1 MVFKSFRAGI
11 ILRVIGISLAS
22 FITIYFVFTDQ
33 KYLSGG
39 IFFAFVCFLISNLIY
54 YVENT
59 NRKLKRFL
67 ESVRFSDFTSGYT
80 SDNKLGHSFRELNK
94 SFNQVLDAFREARA
108 EKEEHLLYLNTVV
121 QHVAVGLISFD
132 LNGNVEIYNN
142 AARKMLQVVQ
152 LRNIKVLEKRHP
164 ALFKI
169 LQELPPGGKTLL
181 KENNETQLTIHA
193 IEIKLRGKTFK
204 LVSLQNI
211 QVELEQKEIEAWQ
224 NLTKVLRH
232 EIMNSMT
239 PIASLTE
246 TLNEI
251 LNEDLVYEE
260 NGSCSIASDP
270 VEDLKEGLL
279 TIKNRSKGLIRF
291 VDDYRNYTNIPIPKF
306 TMVPLK
312 LLFSNVNMLMK
323 PNFQRANIDFMCDI
337 SPQNI
342 EIIADEELIEM
353 VLINL
358 VKNAHEAV
366 GSVENGRI
374 RLRGYLDE
382 FQRTIIE
389 VEDNGPGIIPDALD
403 RIFIPFFTTK
413 KGGSGIG
420 LSLSRQII
428 QMHNG
433 NISAISI
440 PHHKTVFTIKF
451 N

>member
-1 MVFKSFRAGI
+1 MGFKSFRAGI
-11 ILRVIGISLAS
+11 IIRVLGISAAS
-22 FITIYFVFTDQ
+22 FITIYLVSYNE
-33 KYLSGG
+33 KYFSGG
-39 IFFAFVCFLISNLIY
+39 LFFILLAALIANLIY

-67 ESVRFSDFTSGYT
+67 ESVRYSDFTSGYA
-80 SDNKLGHSFRELNK
+80 SDNKLGSSFKELNK
-94 SFNQVLDAFREARA
+94 SFNQVLDAFRQARA

-132 LNGNVEIYNN
+132 LFGNVEIYNN

-152 LRNIKVLEKRHP
+152 LRKIDSLQKRHP
-164 ALFKI
+164 ALLKI
-169 LQELPPGGKTLL
+169 LKELPAGGKTLL
-181 KENNETQLTIHA
+181 KESNEFQLTIHA
-193 IEIKLRGKTFK
+193 IEIKLRGKSYK

-260 NGSCSIASDP
+260 DGSCSIASDP

-291 VDDYRNYTNIPIPKF
+291 VDDYRNYTSIPIPKF
-306 TMVPLK
+306 AMVPLQ

-323 PNFQRANIDFMCDI
+323 PNFQRANIDFHCDLN
-337 SPQNI
+337 PQNM
-342 EIIADEELIEM
+342 ELIADEELIEM

-358 VKNAHEAV
+358 LKNANEAV
-366 GSVENGRI
+366 GNIDNPRI
-374 RLRGYLDE
+374 RLRCYLDE
-382 FQRTIIE
+382 FQRIVIE
-389 VEDNGPGIIPDALD
+389 VEDNGAGIIPDALE

-433 NISAISI
+433 SISAISI
-440 PHHKTVFTIKF
+440 PNQKTVFTIKF
-451 N
+451 

>member
-1 MVFKSFRAGI
+1 MGFKSFRAGI
-11 ILRVIGISLAS
+11 IFRVIGISIACAVA
-22 FITIYFVFTDQ
+22 IYLIFTEE
-33 KYLSGG
+33 KHLSGA
-39 IFFAFVCFLISNLIY
+39 IFFVLACFLVGNLIH

-80 SDNKLGHSFRELNK
+80 SDNKLGKSFKELNK

-132 LNGNVEIYNN
+132 VNGNVELYNN
-142 AARKMLQVVQ
+142 AARKMLQLVQ
-152 LRNIKVLEKRHP
+152 LRNINALQKKHP
-164 ALFKI
+164 ALCKI
-169 LQELPPGGKTLL
+169 LQDLPPGGKTLL
-181 KENNETQLTIHA
+181 KEDIETQLTIHA
-193 IEIKLRGKTFK
+193 IEIKLRGKSFK

-260 NGSCSIASDP
+260 NGNCSIASDP

-306 TMVPLK
+306 TMLSLK

-323 PNFQRANIDFMCDI
+323 PNFQRANIDFECELN
-337 SPQNI
+337 PQNI
-342 EIIADEELIEM
+342 EIIADEELMEM

-366 GSVENGRI
+366 SSVDNPRI

-382 FQRTIIE
+382 FQRVIIE
-389 VEDNGPGIIPDALD
+389 VEDNGPGIIPDALE

-420 LSLSRQII
+420 LSLSRQIV

-433 NISAISI
+433 NITAVSA
-440 PHHKTVFTIKF
+440 PHKKTMFRLKF
-451 N
+451 